1 MTAMVSLI
9 SSVLRNPVS
18 ALDLELRQWDVLVRQ
33 GRRANLLAR
42 LACELDKRDLLR
54 QVPDAPRRHLVSAMK
69 MIAQQN
75 VAMRWEIECIR
86 RALSSTGV
94 PVVLLKGAAYLTLG
108 LPAGAGRS
116 FSDVDIL
123 VPKDRIGLVESQLM
137 IHGWVGSH
145 ADPYDQKYYREWM
158 HEIPPMHHQ
167 QRGMTIDVH
176 HSILPETAR
185 IKVSVKRLFD
195 GIQPLPD
202 LDGLFVL
209 PPVDMVLHS
218 ATHLFHEGE
227 LEKGLRDL
235 YDLDALFRHFGQ
247 TRGFWDRIVDR
258 AGEVGVG
265 RPLFYAI
272 RYASRLLGTPIPASV
287 VAQCARHGP
296 PAPVLWVM
304 DWCYRRALQPDHE
317 SCRLPGSRL
326 ARSALFLRA
335 HWIRM
340 PLPILIYHLARK
352 SWMNFFGDS
361 STNPTEAVQ

>member
-1 MTAMVSLI
+1 MGSLI
-9 SSVLRNPVS
+9 ASVLNNPS
-18 ALDLELRQWDVLVRQ
+18 AALDLELRQWDLLIRQ

-42 LACELDKRDLLR
+42 VASELDKRDLLR
-54 QVPDAPRRHLVSAMK
+54 HVPDAPRLHLMSAMK
-69 MIAQQN
+69 MITQQN
-75 VAMRWEIECIR
+75 VAMRWEVECIR
-86 RALSSTGV
+86 QALSSTGT
-94 PVVLLKGAAYLTLG
+94 PVVLLKGAAYLALG
-108 LPAGAGRS
+108 LPAAVGRA

-123 VPKDRIGLVESQLM
+123 VPKDRIGLVESELM

-145 ADPYDQKYYREWM
+145 DDPYDQKYYREWM
-158 HEIPPMHHQ
+158 HEIPPMHHR

-185 IKVSVKRLFD
+185 IKVNVERLFD
-195 GIQPLPD
+195 GIQPLPG

-209 PPVDMVLHS
+209 PPADMVLHS

-235 YDLDALFRHFGQ
+235 YDLDALFRGFGQ
-247 TRGFWDRIVDR
+247 TPDFWEKIVDR

-272 RYASRLLGTPIPASV
+272 RYAKRLLGTPVPTSV
-287 VAQCARHGP
+287 VERCARFGP
-296 PAPVLWVM
+296 SAPVLRLM
-304 DWCYRRALQPDHE
+304 DWCYLRALQPDHA

-340 PLPILIYHLARK
+340 PLPILVYHLSRK
-352 SWMNFFGDS
+352 SWMNFFGHLG
-361 STNPTEAVQ
+361 TNPTEAVR